1 MSALPVRKEHS
12 SARHGGVHP
21 GTPTVAFAVAVTT
34 LLIALPVAAHE
45 ECPNS
50 LNQMAAVIGVQADV
64 FAALENEDQSTWQ
77 RLTTRDFVGFEGGRR
92 YDRTALFDAIKYAH
106 GAGQHFSWSV
116 TSPRL
121 EAACTV
127 ATLIYV
133 NQGSITRGSSRSA
146 VSWLETA
153 TFKYAEGH
161 WRVVF
166 MESMRESPAD

>member
-1 MSALPVRKEHS
+1 M
-12 SARHGGVHP
+12 
-21 GTPTVAFAVAVTT
+21 PTVAFAVAVTT
-34 LLIALPVAAHE
+34 VLIAAPVASHE
-45 ECPNS
+45 QCPNS

-64 FAALENEDQSTWQ
+64 FAALENEDQPAWR
-77 RLTTRDFVGFEGGRR
+77 RLATGDFVGFEGGHR
-92 YDRTALFDAIKYAH
+92 YDRTALFDAIKNAH

-133 NQGSITRGSSRSA
+133 NQGSITRDSSRSA